1 MDDGA
6 LGSEQLREAPGKR
19 WWLPLLVAIVSFL
32 VYLATL
38 RPEVGPGDSAE
49 LALQAYQLGVTH
61 PPGYPLHTF
70 LGKALCLFFS
80 EPATATN
87 LLSSLC
93 AAGAVA
99 VLSAIL
105 LHLTGSAL
113 AALCA
118 PLIYAFL
125 PEVWEAAVATEVY
138 CLNALMLALALWAV
152 VAWRRRPGWGRLLLT
167 SIIFG
172 LSMGSSAANLLLVPG
187 FLVLLVERP
196 KDRWLGAATFL
207 LVTFLCGVL
216 IMSWSFFRAPQVPPL
231 GTDRPIDSLGNFVY
245 FVTGASYPTAAG
257 ASVGFY
263 LQRLVEHGAYWG
275 ESFLWLGLAFGV
287 VGVAAQWQRDRYL
300 LGGSLTMLLANFGY
314 FTCYPV
320 VDYRQ
325 MVLPSYLV
333 FCVWVGSGLA
343 HLRGRHIRLVP
354 ASAQVVVAV
363 LLCLAMFLTEL
374 PDQRYK
380 ARGTPV
386 TRFVHA
392 SFELFP
398 ENAYVCSVWPKY
410 AALLYFQKIK
420 GLRPDLTFVELVHLP
435 RRYPWGTVS
444 SFYDFAEEAVAHRP
458 VVVYLDTPPPT
469 DCGFDDLGQCWYQL
483 PPSGWP
489 AACRLA
495 WLDDR

>member
-6 LGSEQLREAPGKR
+6 LGSGQHGKTPTR
-19 WWLPLLVAIVSFL
+19 LWWLPLVVAFVSFL
-32 VYLATL
+32 VYFATL

-70 LGKALCLFFS
+70 LGKVLCLFFTD
-80 EPATATN
+80 PATATN
-87 LLSSLC
+87 LLSALC
-93 AAGAVA
+93 AAGVA
-99 VLSAIL
+99 GVLSAVL
-105 LHLTGSAL
+105 LRLTSSLL

-125 PEVWEAAVATEVY
+125 PEVWETAVATEVY
-138 CLNALMLALALWAV
+138 CVNAFMLALALWAV
-152 VAWRRRPGWGRLLLT
+152 VAWRRRPGWGRLLLA

-172 LSMGSSAANLLLVPG
+172 LSLGSGAANLLLLPG
-187 FLVLLVERP
+187 FLILLVERP
-196 KDRWLGAATFL
+196 KHRWPGVALFL
-207 LVTFLCGVL
+207 LVTFLSGAL

-231 GTDRPIDSLGNFVY
+231 GTDRPIDSFGNFLY
-245 FVTGASYPTAAG
+245 FVTGASYPTAAI
-257 ASVGFY
+257 APLAFY
-263 LQRLVEHGAYWG
+263 LQRFVEHGAYWG

-287 VGVAAQWQRDRYL
+287 VGAAAQWQRDRYL
-300 LGGSLTMLLANFGY
+300 LGGSLAMLLANFAY

-325 MVLPSYLV
+325 MVLPSYLI
-333 FCVWVGSGLA
+333 FCVWVGLGLA
-343 HLRGRHIRLVP
+343 YLQTRRIRLVP
-354 ASAQVVVAV
+354 TSAQLAVAA
-363 LLCLAMFLTEL
+363 LLCLAMLLVEL
-374 PDQRYK
+374 PQQRYK

-386 TRFVHA
+386 SRFVLA

-398 ENAYVCSVWPKY
+398 ENAYVCSVWPKH

-444 SFYDFAEEAVAHRP
+444 SIYDFAEEAVGHRP
-458 VVVYLDTPPPT
+458 VVVYLDTPPPP
-469 DCGFDDLGQCWYQL
+469 DCGFDDLGKCWYQL
-483 PPSGWP
+483 PLGGWP

-495 WLDDR
+495 WLDEP